1 MTVRDV
7 QLAGRNA
14 CRIGYG
20 TMQLAGPDI
29 TGFPEDTDD
38 AIALLKTAVQ
48 RGVQVLDTA
57 WYYGPDITNRLI
69 YRALFPYEGRLVIVS
84 KLGNRRLPDGT
95 WGTAT
100 TPHELRLACE
110 RDLRTLRI
118 DSMPLTLLRWRPD
131 RPSQVPFDDAFG
143 AVLELKA
150 GGKIEH
156 VGLSNVSVGL
166 LDAAL
171 ATGPVAAVSN
181 AYSITDCDD
190 DPMVDVCAVRGIPYL
205 PYYPLSMG
213 RIGLDPRVQKL
224 GKELGASPAQVAL
237 AWLLKRS
244 GGIVPIPGT
253 RTLRHLEDNL
263 GALDLELPDDAIR
276 SAMLPATGAPRAT

>member
-7 QLAGRNA
+7 QVAGRLVS
-14 CRIGYG
+14 RIGYG
-20 TMQLAGPDI
+20 TMQLAGPAI

-38 AIALLKTAVQ
+38 AVALLKTAAQ
-48 RGVQVLDTA
+48 RGVQVFDTA
-57 WYYGPDITNRLI
+57 WYYGPDITNRLV
-69 YRALFPYEGRLVIVS
+69 YRALFPYDSQLVIVS

-100 TPHELRLACE
+100 TPHELQLACE

-131 RPSQVPFDDAFG
+131 RPGQVPFADAFG

-150 GGKIEH
+150 AGKIEH
-156 VGLSNVSVGL
+156 VGLSNVGVEL
-166 LDAAL
+166 LDAAIES
-171 ATGPVAAVSN
+171 GPVAAVSN
-181 AYSITDCDD
+181 AYSITERDD
-190 DPMVDVCAVRGIPYL
+190 DLMVEVCTARDIPYL

-213 RIGLDPRVQKL
+213 RIGLDPRVRSL
-224 GKELGASPAQVAL
+224 GQQLGASPAQVAL

-244 GGIVPIPGT
+244 VSIVPIPGT

-263 GALDLELPDDAIR
+263 GAFDLGLPDEAVR
-276 SAMLPATGAPRAT
+276 SAFRPVSGPQ